1 MLSVEPILERALRTS
16 GAAAEPGRA
25 AGLDA
30 AAVVVEAGARG
41 ARGTG
46 GFFSCAAPVVEEEGA
61 GGLAAGG
68 RVRGAAAE
76 VEAAVRVVVVVLGL
90 AESAGGNMKFQ
101 HHH

>member
-1 MLSVEPILERALRTS
+1 MLSVEPIFERALRTS
-16 GAAAEPGRA
+16 GAVAEPGRA

-46 GFFSCAAPVVEEEGA
+46 GFFSCAAPVVEEGA